1 MLSFLDGH
9 EVSVM
14 KCLRKLQD
22 GLFSQTLP
30 DGPPSSLSFFTV
42 LPDYQTTRLRNPGLI
57 RLLVWLMA
65 PMLTCMWC
73 EQCVSCPLI
82 THEDTVVN
90 GYLGLFVVI
99 SAVITIWGTCGMFVL
114 TVALLRCT
122 VTIQYVVVNF
132 AVPLGTYV

>member
-1 MLSFLDGH
+1 
-9 EVSVM
+9 
-14 KCLRKLQD
+14 
-22 GLFSQTLP
+22 
-30 DGPPSSLSFFTV
+30 
-42 LPDYQTTRLRNPGLI
+42 
-57 RLLVWLMA
+57 
-65 PMLTCMWC
+65 MLTCMWC
-73 EQCVSCPLI
+73 GQCVSRPLI

-114 TVALLRCT
+114 TVALLRYS